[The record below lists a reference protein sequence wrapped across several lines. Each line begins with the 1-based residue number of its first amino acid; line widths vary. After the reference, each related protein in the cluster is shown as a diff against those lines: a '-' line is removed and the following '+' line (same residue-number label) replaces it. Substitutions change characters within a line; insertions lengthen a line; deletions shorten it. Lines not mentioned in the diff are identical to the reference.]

1 MIRVLFPQSRVFLV
15 AMMAAFI
22 GACSGGTII
31 SDAPS
36 TDTAPPADTS
46 SAPSVQNSGEAQVAV
61 AQTNPEA
68 AIDPALAD
76 QPVSQEDAARFEQS
90 YKLGPGDKLR
100 VIVFQEPDLS
110 GEFEVDSQGQVSLPL
125 IKPIITA
132 GMSLREFRT
141 ELERRLKAGY
151 LVNPRVSAEILNYR
165 PFYITGEVGRPGE
178 YPYVA
183 GMNVLKAI
191 AMAGGYTYRA
201 NTSKVLLTRSSK
213 KEGEWH
219 EPKANLTILPG
230 DYIRVPERFF

>member
-1 MIRVLFPQSRVFLV
+1 M
-15 AMMAAFI
+15 
-22 GACSGGTII
+22 
-31 SDAPS
+31 
-36 TDTAPPADTS
+36 
-46 SAPSVQNSGEAQVAV
+46 
-61 AQTNPEA
+61 
-68 AIDPALAD
+68 
-76 QPVSQEDAARFEQS
+76 
-90 YKLGPGDKLR
+90 
-100 VIVFQEPDLS
+100 
-110 GEFEVDSQGQVSLPL
+110 PL

-132 GMSLREFRT
+132 GMSLREFRM

-230 DYIRVPERFF
+230 DYIRIPERFF

>member
-1 MIRVLFPQSRVFLV
+1 MIRELFPQSRVFLV
-15 AMMAAFI
+15 AILGAFI
-22 GACSGGTII
+22 GACSGGTIV

-36 TDTAPPADTS
+36 TDPAPPASTS
-46 SAPSVQNSGEAQVAV
+46 SASDESQVAV

-68 AIDPALAD
+68 AIDPVLAD
-76 QPVSQEDAARFEQS
+76 QPVSQEDTARFEQS

-132 GMSLREFRT
+132 GMSLREFRV

-213 KEGEWH
+213 KEGEWL

>member
-1 MIRVLFPQSRVFLV
+1 MNRFEFSLPKMVVSIFVL
-15 AMMAAFI
+15 AF
-22 GACSGGTII
+22 ASGCAGGG
-31 SDAPS
+31 SVVS
-36 TDTAPPADTS
+36 DTADTVVAPPPNS
-46 SAPSVQNSGEAQVAV
+46 VSAPTAETSKVEPSES
-61 AQTNPEA
+61 A

-76 QPVSQEDAARFEQS
+76 QPVSEADAARFEQS

-213 KEGEWH
+213 KEGEWY